1 MARFMLLTETD
12 TKTKLGVQRAY
23 LIDEADQHLVNFI
36 IVFKFS
42 SYSVSL
48 NQGTLLP
55 LPRPYLPTG

>member
-1 MARFMLLTETD
+1 MLLTETD
-12 TKTKLGVQRAY
+12 TKTKLGAQRAY
-23 LIDEADQHLVNFI
+23 LMDEADQHLVNFI

-55 LPRPYLPTG
+55 PPRPYHPTG